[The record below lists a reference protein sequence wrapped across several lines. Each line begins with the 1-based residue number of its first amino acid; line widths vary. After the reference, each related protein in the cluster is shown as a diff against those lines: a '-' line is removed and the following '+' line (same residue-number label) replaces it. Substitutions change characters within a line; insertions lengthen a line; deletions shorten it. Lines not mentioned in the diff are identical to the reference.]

1 MTNKEQA
8 AYRSWI
14 FTEDEDFT
22 ALDTESEGWLAI
34 LQEEAFDGS
43 FQIADLLVALA
54 DALEA
59 ATTNSELTV
68 EWSICYASGQVI
80 DKAMTEKK
88 ARAMAGQ
95 GGTRLIKRTVGPW
108 EEVE

>member
-1 MTNKEQA
+1 MTNEEMIAMARSRRTFQQSWMNQDLIYQA
-8 AYRSWI
+8 RVLA
-14 FTEDEDFT
+14 FT
-22 ALDTESEGWLAI
+22 ARM
-34 LQEEAFDGS
+34 DGS
-43 FQIADLLVALA
+43 SSGARYDELA

-68 EWSICYASGQVI
+68 EWSICYASGQVM
-80 DKAMTEKK
+80 DKSMTEKK

-108 EEVE
+108 EVCE

>member
-1 MTNKEQA
+1 VVASIIDSGLSVKSWEGNGMTKEELIYQA
-8 AYRSWI
+8 RVLA
-14 FTEDEDFT
+14 FT
-22 ALDTESEGWLAI
+22 ARM
-34 LQEEAFDGS
+34 DGS
-43 FQIADLLVALA
+43 SSGARYDELA

-68 EWSICYASGQVI
+68 EWSICYASGQVM

-108 EEVE
+108 EVFE

>member
-1 MTNKEQA
+1 MTNEEQA

-34 LQEEAFDGS
+34 LQEEAFLAGYRA
-43 FQIADLLVALA
+43 IANSA
-54 DALEA
+54 
-59 ATTNSELTV
+59 TNSELTV
-68 EWSICYASGQVI
+68 EWSICYASGQVM

-108 EEVE
+108 EAVE

>member
-1 MTNKEQA
+1 MTN
-8 AYRSWI
+8 
-14 FTEDEDFT
+14 
-22 ALDTESEGWLAI
+22 
-34 LQEEAFDGS
+34 EELIGEARETSRMEADGGDRGLG
-43 FQIADLLVALA
+43 DLIDRLA

-59 ATTNSELTV
+59 ELTV
-68 EWSICYASGQVI
+68 EWSICYASGQVM

-108 EEVE
+108 EVFE